1 MDAYLGNLILA
12 IVGQGSNLYT
22 LVEEGKGLRNK
33 EISTI
38 VQALYKVLS
47 VCGIVTLYL
56 NGNAIGFEGLQMLLI
71 LASMY
76 PNIEEIQVGWNL
88 FEKYSDQKTDPIK
101 VLEIL
106 AILKDT
112 NLSLFDVSFTN
123 INVDCINELIRIL
136 PFTQIRTLY
145 INGNGVTDDQKLR
158 IREILLSNRIRYQ
171 EKFWR
176 SWRHLS
182 FSNSDSSLHEMVM
195 TSFLCDSTLSY
206 CLPLH
211 VWIYIFSFW
220 QRKQFYI
227 EHDDDDLSDGDL
239 SDGDLSDGDLSDGE
253 DE

>member
-1 MDAYLGNLILA
+1 MDAYLEELNQK
-12 IVGQGSNLYT
+12 VEGQGSNFDKLD
-22 LVEEGKGLRNK
+22 EEGKGFRNK
-33 EISTI
+33 EISKI
-38 VQALYKVLS
+38 VEVLYKVLHE
-47 VCGIVTLYL
+47 CGIVILLL

-76 PNIEEIQVGWNL
+76 HNIEEIHVGWNL
-88 FEKYSDQKTDPIK
+88 FEKYSDPKTDPKK

-106 AILKDT
+106 ETLKDT
-112 NLSLFDVSFTN
+112 NLSLFDVSYTN
-123 INVDCINELIRIL
+123 INVDYINKLIRIL

-145 INGNGVTDDQKLR
+145 IHGNGVTDDQKLR

-171 EKFWR
+171 EEFWS

-182 FSNSDSSLHEMVM
+182 FSNSDSSLHEMVI
-195 TSFLCDSTLSY
+195 TSILCNCTLSY
-206 CLPLH
+206 FLPLH

-239 SDGDLSDGDLSDGE
+239 SDGE